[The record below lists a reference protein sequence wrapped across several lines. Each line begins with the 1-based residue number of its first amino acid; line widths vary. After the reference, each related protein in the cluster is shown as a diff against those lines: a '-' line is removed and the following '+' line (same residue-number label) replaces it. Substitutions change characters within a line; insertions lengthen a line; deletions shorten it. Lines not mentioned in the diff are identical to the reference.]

1 MASETERTYPSE
13 LPVVALRETVVFPLT
28 LQPLAI
34 NRPMSI
40 DAVNRALSGDRLL
53 FLTLQTTDKN
63 EPEPDDL
70 RPVGTIAAIRQMAK
84 VPTGGIHI
92 IVEGLIRA
100 KSELVTR
107 TGESVRARVVPMP
120 DVAVR
125 SLEVDAHVRRLQE
138 LIDRGLSLAS
148 GLSQELRGLVS
159 GIDDPLRLT
168 YLLSSLLDMKA
179 DEKQHILEEDDLTRK
194 LEVVSTVLSREI
206 ALLEMKN
213 KIESAAQ
220 QEMTDAQRQYYL
232 RQQLK
237 AIQDELGEGEKT
249 EIQELRARVAAAK
262 LPESVGTVAQREID
276 RLERMTPASPEYQMI
291 RTYIDWVLD
300 VPWSTTTEDRLDPVA
315 AREVLD
321 ADHYDLDKVK
331 ERIVEYL
338 AVQKLKTQNSLP
350 RQSAGGATPG
360 QSAEGAAGPTTR
372 IKGPILCFV
381 GAPGVGKTSL
391 GQSIARAMNRKFV
404 RISLGGVRDEAEI
417 RGHRRTYI
425 GAIPGRIVQALKQA
439 GAMNPVFMLDEID
452 KISAGFQGDP
462 AAALLEVLD
471 PAQNHS
477 FRDHY
482 LEINID
488 LSRVLFI
495 ATANQLG
502 TVHPALL
509 DRMEI
514 ISLAGYSEEEKLHIA
529 RRYLLGRQVEEHGL
543 TPEAVVFEDGAIRRI
558 ITDYTREAG
567 VRNLERQI
575 GAVLRKVAARVARE
589 AGPAEHPGQVITA
602 ANIPDYLGPPRFHDE
617 VSFRLSR
624 PGVATG
630 VAWTETGGDVLFI
643 EARLLPSGHHN
654 LILTGQL
661 GNVMQESARAAV
673 SHIRAEAAALGI
685 SPEKFD
691 SHDLHIHVPAGAIP
705 KDGPSAGVTIATAI
719 VSALR
724 DQAVR
729 EDVAMTGE
737 ITLSGL
743 VLPVGGIREKALAA
757 RRHGIKEFI
766 LPARNEPDLAEL
778 PAEVK
783 DGMRFIPV
791 GTLEEALK
799 VALPP
804 S

>member
-1 MASETERTYPSE
+1 
-13 LPVVALRETVVFPLT
+13 
-28 LQPLAI
+28 
-34 NRPMSI
+34 
-40 DAVNRALSGDRLL
+40 
-53 FLTLQTTDKN
+53 
-63 EPEPDDL
+63 
-70 RPVGTIAAIRQMAK
+70 
-84 VPTGGIHI
+84 
-92 IVEGLIRA
+92 
-100 KSELVTR
+100 
-107 TGESVRARVVPMP
+107 
-120 DVAVR
+120 
-125 SLEVDAHVRRLQE
+125 
-138 LIDRGLSLAS
+138 
-148 GLSQELRGLVS
+148 
-159 GIDDPLRLT
+159 
-168 YLLSSLLDMKA
+168 
-179 DEKQHILEEDDLTRK
+179 
-194 LEVVSTVLSREI
+194 
-206 ALLEMKN
+206 
-213 KIESAAQ
+213 
-220 QEMTDAQRQYYL
+220 
-232 RQQLK
+232 
-237 AIQDELGEGEKT
+237 
-249 EIQELRARVAAAK
+249 
-262 LPESVGTVAQREID
+262 
-276 RLERMTPASPEYQMI
+276 MTPASPEYQMI

-300 VPWSTTTEDRLDPVA
+300 VPWSTTTEDRLDPGA

-338 AVQKLKTQNSLP
+338 AVQKLKTQSLS
-350 RQSAGGATPG
+350 RQSAASATAGQTAASATAGQSAGGATAG
-360 QSAEGAAGPTTR
+360 QTAR
-372 IKGPILCFV
+372 IRGPILCFV
-381 GAPGVGKTSL
+381 GPPGVGKTSL

-529 RRYLLGRQVEEHGL
+529 RRYLLGRQIEEHGL
-543 TPEAVVFEDGAIRRI
+543 TPEVVVFEDGAIRRI

-589 AGPAEHPGQVITA
+589 AAPAEQHLQVITA

-617 VSFRLSR
+617 VSFRVSR

-630 VAWTETGGDVLFI
+630 VAWTETGGEVLFI

-673 SHIRAEAAALGI
+673 SHIRAEAQALGI

-705 KDGPSAGVTIATAI
+705 KDGPSAGVTMATAI
-719 VSALR
+719 VSALK
-724 DQAVR
+724 DQVVR

-791 GTLEEALK
+791 RTLEEALK
-799 VALPP
+799 VALPD
-804 S
+804 SATTA